1 MRANMPKFGK
11 RTPFT
16 RSYFTDFEAAYGDD
30 PHGKSKRKD
39 QGEAGRFRCFS
50 RAWIAERSDSLDIA
64 WLKDDSAED
73 AADLPEPAVL
83 AQEAMSELD
92 AAMAE
97 LQGILAELG
106 DEVVE

>member
-16 RSYFTDFEAAYGDD
+16 ASYFEEFEVAYGDKPD
-30 PHGKSKRKD
+30 GSSPRSD
-39 QGEAGRFRCFS
+39 QGEAGRFRIFS

-64 WLKDDSAED
+64 WLKDENTED

-83 AQEAMSELD
+83 AQEAMGELA

-106 DEVVE
+106 EEVAV